1 MGRTLLN
8 VNDGMITAAA
18 AGKICKEVD
27 MSKFNS
33 NNIAASENS

>member
-18 AGKICKEVD
+18 TGKICKEVD
-27 MSKFNS
+27 MNKFNT
-33 NNIAASENS
+33 NDTAASENS

>member
-27 MSKFNS
+27 MNKFNGNS
-33 NNIAASENS
+33 SVASEKS